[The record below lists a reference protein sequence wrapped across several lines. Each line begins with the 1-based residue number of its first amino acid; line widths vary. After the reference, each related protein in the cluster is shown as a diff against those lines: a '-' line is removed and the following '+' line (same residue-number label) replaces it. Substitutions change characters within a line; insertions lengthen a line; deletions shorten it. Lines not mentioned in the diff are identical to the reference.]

1 MPELNAL
8 PVASSGDISDDDLV
22 LVYENG
28 AASNKSRQ
36 ATRGSLL
43 TGVARNGAAMTPLSV
58 ASTGAITAPS
68 GAIDA
73 LTVATSLIMGATLSR
88 ILTVAATLTL
98 PTIANG
104 AEGSATVTLTGAV
117 VGDQVILQLPG
128 TFPAGL
134 LLSRAVV
141 SGVNTVTCTFWN
153 ASAAS
158 ITGAGYSVRATALRV
173 TV

>member
-36 ATRGSLL
+36 ATRASLL
-43 TGVARNGAAMTPLSV
+43 TGVARNGAAITPSSV
-58 ASTGAITAPS
+58 TSAGAVTAPS
-68 GAIDA
+68 GAINT
-73 LTVATSLIMGATLSR
+73 LTVATSLIIGATLQKV
-88 ILTVAATLTL
+88 LTVAATLTL
-98 PTIANG
+98 PTIAAA
-104 AEGSATVTLTGAV
+104 AEGSATLTLTGAV
-117 VGDQVILQLPG
+117 VGDQALLQLPS

-141 SGVNTVTCTFWN
+141 TGVNTMTCYFFN
-153 ASAAS
+153 ASGSS
-158 ITGAGYSVRATALRV
+158 IAGSGYSVRATAMRLA
-173 TV
+173 